1 MSKPLT
7 ALKTNIQ
14 KVIIGKDDVIDE
26 LFAALLVGG
35 HVLIEDVPGT
45 GKTTLAKALAASI
58 SGAFA
63 RIQFTPDLL
72 PSDITG
78 INYFNRKKDDFV
90 LRYGPVFTIILLAD
104 ELNRATPRTQSA
116 LLECMEEKQV
126 TIDGVTYSLAA
137 PFFVIATENPIET
150 AGTFPLPEAQLDRF
164 LMRLPMGYPTQEEE
178 MNILNRFKTEN
189 PLDSLTPV
197 YTQEDI
203 VAMQQAYVKVTIHPI
218 LQKYI
223 LDIVAATRS
232 NPKVPIGA
240 SPRASLAL
248 QNVAKAYAFIQ
259 GRSYVTPEDIVH
271 LACPVLAHRLCIGR
285 GASHS
290 ASQTLPIMKDI
301 LAKVPVP
308 TEEWN

>member
-7 ALKTNIQ
+7 ALKNNIQ

-26 LFAALLVGG
+26 MFAAMLVGG

-90 LRYGPVFTIILLAD
+90 LRYGPVFTNILLAD

-178 MNILNRFKTEN
+178 LNILNRFKTTN

-197 YTQEDI
+197 YTQEEI
-203 VAMQQAYVKVTIHPI
+203 VAMQQAYTRVTIHPM
-218 LQKYI
+218 LQQYI
-223 LDIVAATRS
+223 LDIVAATRN

-259 GRSYVTPEDIVH
+259 GRTYVIPEDIVH
-271 LACPVLAHRLCIGR
+271 LATPVLAHRLCIGR
-285 GASHS
+285 GSSHS
-290 ASQTLPIMKDI
+290 ASQTIPIMKDI
-301 LAKVPVP
+301 LARVPVP
-308 TEEWN
+308 TEDWH

>member
-90 LRYGPVFTIILLAD
+90 LRYGPVFTNILLAD

-178 MNILNRFKTEN
+178 MSILNRFKTDN
-189 PLDSLTPV
+189 PLDSLQPV

-203 VAMQQAYVKVTIHPI
+203 VAMQQAYIKVTIHPI
-218 LQKYI
+218 L
-223 LDIVAATRS
+223 
-232 NPKVPIGA
+232 
-240 SPRASLAL
+240 
-248 QNVAKAYAFIQ
+248 
-259 GRSYVTPEDIVH
+259 
-271 LACPVLAHRLCIGR
+271 
-285 GASHS
+285 
-290 ASQTLPIMKDI
+290 
-301 LAKVPVP
+301 
-308 TEEWN
+308 

>member
-1 MSKPLT
+1 MTSC
-7 ALKTNIQ
+7 
-14 KVIIGKDDVIDE
+14 
-26 LFAALLVGG
+26 
-35 HVLIEDVPGT
+35 
-45 GKTTLAKALAASI
+45 
-58 SGAFA
+58 
-63 RIQFTPDLL
+63 
-72 PSDITG
+72 
-78 INYFNRKKDDFV
+78 FN
-90 LRYGPVFTIILLAD
+90 ILLAD

-178 MNILNRFKTEN
+178 LSILNRFKTDN
-189 PLDSLTPV
+189 PLDSLQPV

-203 VAMQQAYVKVTIHPI
+203 VAMQQAYIKVTIHPI

-259 GRSYVTPEDIVH
+259 GRSYVTPEHIVH

-301 LAKVPVP
+301 LSKVPVP
-308 TEEWN
+308 TESWS